1 MLITFGSAFSQVKTI
16 SIISTNNITNTDIVY
31 LKELETLL
39 FGRKNKDQSQFNI
52 EVRSVNDN
60 TTIIIQKQ
68 SDFSLLLRDS
78 PNKIFKSIEDLENYL
93 NKMNGTNT
101 FEFLTNTNFPNKVNF
116 NSTSDL
122 TGLSKEI
129 KKAKTDKINIV
140 WNNGFKPYIFSADY
154 INSKLTDASISKL
167 VYTPIITK
175 PASDRKEV
183 LRPDESHYYVEFD
196 SVGLFPSYEVSIYW
210 KKPISRDF
218 NGFVIYDSVLFI
230 QKCLLFTSENEFLSN
245 KSKTNFALYPID
257 GSKCRIAIGAAF
269 IANICYQNWKSNI
282 DSSELPDDDD
292 CSKCKFDCLYKKQFS
307 IQIKGCATGLE
318 VTKTHEGST
327 NIFQFQCS
335 KVDLE

>member
-1 MLITFGSAFSQVKTI
+1 MLLSFGSLYSQVKTI
-16 SIISTNNITNTDIVY
+16 SILSTNNITNTDVIY
-31 LKELETLL
+31 LKELQSLL
-39 FGRKNKDQSQFNI
+39 YGRKNKDQSKFNI

-60 TTIIIQKQ
+60 ITIEIKKQ

-78 PNKIFKSIEDLENYL
+78 PNRIFKNKDDLENYL
-93 NKMNGTNT
+93 NKLNGSNT
-101 FEFLTNTNFPNKVNF
+101 YEFLTSSNFPNKINF

-122 TGLSKEI
+122 SGLSKEL
-129 KKAKTDKINIV
+129 KKIKTDKINIV

-154 INSKLTDASISKL
+154 IKSKLNDESISKL
-167 VYTPIITK
+167 NYTPIITK
-175 PASDRKEV
+175 PSSDRKEV
-183 LRPDESHYYVEFD
+183 LRPDESHYYIEFD

-210 KKPISRDF
+210 KKPVSRDF
-218 NGFVIYDSVLFI
+218 NGLVIYDSILFI
-230 QKCLLFTSENEFLSN
+230 QKCLVFTSENEFLSN
-245 KSKTNFALYPID
+245 KSKTNIALYPID

-269 IANICYQNWKSNI
+269 IANICYQNWKTNI
-282 DSSELPDDDD
+282 DSSELPDEDD

-318 VTKTHEGST
+318 VSKLHEGST